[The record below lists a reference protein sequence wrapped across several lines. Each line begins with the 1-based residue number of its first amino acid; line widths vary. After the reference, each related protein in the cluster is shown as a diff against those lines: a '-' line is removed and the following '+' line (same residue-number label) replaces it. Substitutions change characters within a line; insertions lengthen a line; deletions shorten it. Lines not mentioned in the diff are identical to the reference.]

1 MAHGSN
7 RARRAVVMVLLS
19 GLLLGGVRASQSVV
33 AQGATPDPLTL
44 RLWPAGQGR
53 IDVTQNGAPVG
64 TCDFLY
70 VIDNEDACRV
80 EVAAGTPVTVTA
92 SPEPD
97 AQLLVPLEQAA
108 LPDFPVPDPSFVRW
122 TRSECVGTGPCTFT
136 PDGDL
141 DWVGAVFTPLQ
152 LEVGLDESVAGT
164 RSVGVVSTTG
174 TLASLPCGPTAFPD
188 GTSECHGAFPADS
201 SIVLAAVGE
210 PGGTWGPGCSSV
222 AGVPPQCTVVMNNIR
237 TFATLAFDGLAAPS
251 FPFNITARL
260 HIALTGSGHGR
271 VTGGDLD
278 CGTQCTS
285 DSVSYQSPVTLTAEA
300 QPGSHFV
307 RWEGVCSTDP
317 VCTFSGGS
325 ETRVGAVFDGP
336 GGTTTTTT
344 TTTVVATTPVVRTTG
359 TTPSVTTAIVASAFS
374 PRIQQAAAK
383 RLAGHRV
390 VVVTLVVDRLA
401 RATLRLSRH
410 GRTIASTDWKLH
422 PGRTL
427 AKLRVPK
434 ALKAGRCRL
443 QVRIVA
449 GSASRTLTTEVKIG
463 R

>member
-1 MAHGSN
+1 MALRSN
-7 RARRAVVMVLLS
+7 RARRAFMMVLLG
-19 GLLLGGVRASQSVV
+19 GLLLAGVRASQAVD

-44 RLWPAGQGR
+44 LLWPAGQGR

-64 TCDFLY
+64 SCDFLY
-70 VIDNEDACRV
+70 LIDNEDACRV

-97 AQLLVPLEQAA
+97 AKLLDPLEQAA

-122 TRSECVGTGPCTFT
+122 TRSDCVGTGPCTFT
-136 PDGDL
+136 PDGDF

-152 LEVGLDESVAGT
+152 LEVGIDDSDVGT
-164 RSVGVVSTTG
+164 GTVGVVSSAG
-174 TLASLPCGPTAFPD
+174 TLASLPCGPTTFPD
-188 GTSECHGAFPADS
+188 GTSECHGKFPADS
-201 SIVLAAVGE
+201 SVVLVPSGE
-210 PGGTWGPGCSSV
+210 PGGTWGPGCASV
-222 AGVPPQCTVVMNNIR
+222 AGDPPQCTVVMNNIR
-237 TFATLAFDGLAAPS
+237 TFATLAFDGLVAPS

-271 VTGGDLD
+271 VTGADLD

-285 DSVSYQSPVTLTAEA
+285 DSVPYQVPVTLNAEA
-300 QPGSHFV
+300 EPGSHFV

-317 VCTFSGGS
+317 VCKFSGGS
-325 ETRVGAVFDGP
+325 ETRIGAVFDGP
-336 GGTTTTTT
+336 ADTTK
-344 TTTVVATTPVVRTTG
+344 TPVVTTTSPVVTTTG
-359 TTPSVTTAIVASAFS
+359 TPASITTAISASAFS
-374 PRIQQAAAK
+374 PTIQKVGAK

-401 RATLRLSRH
+401 GATLRLLRNK
-410 GRTIASTDWKLH
+410 RTIATTHWNLR

-434 ALKAGRCRL
+434 SLKAGRFRL

-449 GSASRTLTTEVKIG
+449 GSASRTFTTAVKVG

>member
-1 MAHGSN
+1 M
-7 RARRAVVMVLLS
+7 LLMG
-19 GLLLGGVRASQSVV
+19 GLLLGGVRASQSID
-33 AQGATPDPLTL
+33 AQGATPDPVTL

-53 IDVTQNGAPVG
+53 IDVTQDGAPVG
-64 TCDFLY
+64 SCDFLY
-70 VIDNEDACRV
+70 VIDNEGACLV
-80 EVAAGTPVTVTA
+80 QVAAGTPVTVTA
-92 SPEPD
+92 SPEPG
-97 AQLLVPLEQAA
+97 AELLVPEEQDA
-108 LPDFPVPDPSFVRW
+108 LPDFPVPHPSFVRW

-136 PDGDL
+136 PDDDL

-152 LEVGLDESVAGT
+152 LEVGLDDSAMGTGTVGVLSPAGT
-164 RSVGVVSTTG
+164 VG
-174 TLASLPCGPTAFPD
+174 SLPCGPTAFPD

-201 SIVLAAVGE
+201 SVVLVPSGE
-210 PGGTWGPGCSSV
+210 PATWGPGCDSV
-222 AGVPPQCTVVMNNIR
+222 AGDPPRCTVVVNNIR
-237 TFATLAFDGLAAPS
+237 TFASLAFNGLVAPS

-260 HIALTGSGHGR
+260 HIALAGSGHGR
-271 VTGGDLD
+271 VTGDGLD

-285 DSVSYQSPVTLTAEA
+285 DSVTYQSPVTLNATAD
-300 QPGSHFV
+300 PGSHFV

-317 VCTFSGGS
+317 VCAFSGGS

-336 GGTTTTTT
+336 AGTTTTA
-344 TTTVVATTPVVRTTG
+344 TVVTTAPPVVTTTG
-359 TTPSVTTAIVASAFS
+359 TTSSVTTAIVVSAFS
-374 PRIQQAAAK
+374 PRIQQARAK
-383 RLAGHRV
+383 RLAGHRI

-401 RATLRLSRH
+401 GATLRLSKN
-410 GRTIASTDWKLH
+410 GRAIATTHWELH

-449 GSASRTLTTEVKIG
+449 GGASRTFTTAVKIG